1 MSKSKILYGL
11 EASGGGAL
19 KHLIYLVTKLNNKRF
34 DITVILSNK
43 RQENID
49 SEIWK
54 MRYYGANVILMP
66 IKRNIHIGDFIIIIK
81 LFFHIRNHKYDIVHA
96 HSSKAGSLFRIAAWL
111 NNVPKI
117 YYTPHCFYFQG
128 KQGLKK
134 WFFVVLE
141 KMFGWITT
149 GVIVSDGE
157 KQEMLK
163 YNLVPGK
170 KIININNAIDFNEY
184 NLCKEIKE
192 TKENLA
198 IKDNDFIVGAIGRL
212 AYQKDWKT
220 YIYAANEVLKKYPNV
235 VFLIIG
241 TGELYS
247 EIKKMI
253 KDLHLEKK
261 VSLTGYIKD
270 IYKIYGIIDVYV
282 NTSLWEGLPYVFLEA
297 MKYKIPIVATD
308 TGNETAIL
316 HEESGFISPIK
327 DYKAI
332 ADKIIML
339 IENKKMAFQ
348 MGLKGN
354 ELLTE
359 KYSFEL
365 FIQQHEMFYEN
376 ITLNEK

>member
-1 MSKSKILYGL
+1 
-11 EASGGGAL
+11 
-19 KHLIYLVTKLNNKRF
+19 
-34 DITVILSNK
+34 
-43 RQENID
+43 
-49 SEIWK
+49 
-54 MRYYGANVILMP
+54 
-66 IKRNIHIGDFIIIIK
+66 
-81 LFFHIRNHKYDIVHA
+81 
-96 HSSKAGSLFRIAAWL
+96 
-111 NNVPKI
+111 
-117 YYTPHCFYFQG
+117 
-128 KQGLKK
+128 
-134 WFFVVLE
+134 
-141 KMFGWITT
+141 MFGWITT
-149 GVIVSDGE
+149 GIIVSDGE

-163 YNLVPGK
+163 YTLVPGK

-192 TKENLA
+192 TKEKLA

-339 IENKKMAFQ
+339 IEDKKMAFQ

-376 ITLNEK
+376 ITLGEK